1 MKKWWKQCFHECRI
15 TGMNEKCGVN
25 EVDGMT
31 DMDEWE
37 CVVECEM
44 DDCESREGVG
54 GWARCVLR
62 SVF

>member
-1 MKKWWKQCFHECRI
+1 MKSV
-15 TGMNEKCGVN
+15 GVN

-37 CVVECEM
+37 CVIECEM